1 MGELHDALKRD
12 GFAGHAL
19 EVFLVRLLF
28 CLFADDTGIFT
39 PKDTFHDLIE
49 TFTQE
54 DGANVDSVFDR
65 LFETLNTD
73 VPHRQKS
80 LPEHF
85 AAFPYVNGRL
95 FEERLAT
102 PVFNRALRKLLL
114 SLCELEWGAISPA
127 IFGAMFQA
135 VIDYDAKELR
145 RQMGAHYTSEANI
158 LKVIG
163 PLFLDELRAEF
174 TRVKTSRDKL
184 FEFWK
189 KLAKLHFLDPACG
202 CGNFLV
208 ISYRELRRLE
218 LDVLRAAET
227 FGQRIGTVFQA
238 LKIDVDQFYGIEIA
252 EFPAQVAQVAMWLMD
267 HQMNLE
273 AGEVFGEPVTRIPL
287 VKSAHIRHANAL
299 EIDWAEFVP
308 PQRLN
313 YILGNPPFVGK
324 QYQTQAQKAD
334 MARVTA
340 GINGS
345 GVLDYVAA
353 WYVKATHYLTDEPAS
368 FGAIISRASPGRKKF
383 KDIRFGKGEHA
394 VVDMFIDG
402 AEIEARARR
411 AVKCAFVSTNSITQG
426 EQVGVLWSWLLAQG
440 IHIHFAH
447 RTFKWTN
454 EAPGK
459 AAVHCVIIGFAAFEA
474 EQKRLFEYESVDGKP
489 HEIRAATINPY
500 LVDAPELLLLK
511 RRMPISPSAPAMA
524 FGSMPNDGGH
534 LILLTGEKNALLSS
548 DPAVARFLRPLF
560 GSEEF
565 IAGAPRWCLWLKD
578 AKPSDV
584 RASNALRER
593 LALVKANRLKSKRAT
608 TQKLATTP
616 ALFGEIRQPKQR
628 YLAVPEVSSE
638 GRAFIPIGFL
648 DADVIATNKLYTID
662 GAMLL
667 HFGMLTSSMHMAW
680 TRNVCGRLK
689 SDFQYS
695 AGIVYN
701 NFPWPSLIDEQRYTD
716 AKSVKLRAAIEAAAQ
731 GVLDARAQF
740 PGESLATLYKPETMP
755 PALVRAHE
763 KLDRAVDAAYVV
775 DGGKRK
781 WTSGAE
787 RVAFLFKRYQTITSF
802 LPTTAQRRAPI
813 RRAASRAGL
822 KADRE

>member
-1 MGELHDALKRD
+1 M
-12 GFAGHAL
+12 
-19 EVFLVRLLF
+19 
-28 CLFADDTGIFT
+28 
-39 PKDTFHDLIE
+39 
-49 TFTQE
+49 
-54 DGANVDSVFDR
+54 
-65 LFETLNTD
+65 
-73 VPHRQKS
+73 
-80 LPEHF
+80 
-85 AAFPYVNGRL
+85 
-95 FEERLAT
+95 
-102 PVFNRALRKLLL
+102 
-114 SLCELEWGAISPA
+114 
-127 IFGAMFQA
+127 
-135 VIDYDAKELR
+135 
-145 RQMGAHYTSEANI
+145 
-158 LKVIG
+158 IG
-163 PLFLDELRAEF
+163 PLFLDDLHAEF
-174 TRVKTSRDKL
+174 NRVKTSRDKL

-189 KLAKLHFLDPACG
+189 KLANLHFLDPACG

-324 QYQTQAQKAD
+324 QYQTEAQKAD
-334 MARVTA
+334 IARIAA
-340 GINGS
+340 GIKGA

-353 WYVKATHYLTDEPAS
+353 WYFKAARYLTDEPET
-368 FGAIISRASPGRKKF
+368 FGAIVNKANPGRKKF
-383 KDIRFGKGEHA
+383 KDIRFGKGENA
-394 VVDMFIDG
+394 VSDMFIDSV
-402 AEIEARARR
+402 EIEARARR

-426 EQVGVLWSWLLAQG
+426 EQVGILWSWLLAQG

-474 EQKRLFEYESVDGKP
+474 DRKRLFEYEAIDGEP
-489 HEIRAATINPY
+489 HEIRAGTINPY
-500 LVDAPELLLLK
+500 LVDAPELLLTK

-534 LILLTGEKNALLSS
+534 LILLVHEKDALVAIDS
-548 DPAVARFLRPLF
+548 AMARFLRPLF

-565 IAGAPRWCLWLKD
+565 IAGVSRWCLWLRD

-584 RASNALRER
+584 RASHALRER
-593 LALVKANRLKSKRAT
+593 LALVKQKRLKSKRAT
-608 TQKLATTP
+608 TQKLAATP

-648 DADVIATNKLYTID
+648 DADVIATNKLYTVD
-662 GAMLL
+662 GATLL
-667 HFGMLTSSMHMAW
+667 HFGVLTSSMHMAW
-680 TRNVCGRLK
+680 TRSVCGRLE
-689 SDFQYS
+689 SRYQYS

-701 NFPWPSLIDEQRYTD
+701 NFPWPSLIDEQRYAD
-716 AKSVKLRAAIEAAAQ
+716 AKSIRLRAAIEATAQ
-731 GVLDARAQF
+731 GVLDARAKF
-740 PGESLATLYKPETMP
+740 HGESLAALYNPETMP
-755 PALVRAHE
+755 PLLVRAHE
-763 KLDRAVDAAYVV
+763 KLDRAVDAAYAP
-775 DGGKRK
+775 DGGKRN
-781 WTSGAE
+781 WASDSE
-787 RVAFLFKRYQTITSF
+787 RVAFLFKLYQAITSF
-802 LPTTAQRRAPI
+802 LPTATDQGVRL
-813 RRAASRAGL
+813 RRAATDARSRTIRG
-822 KADRE
+822 